1 MTGIKVKVVPQFP
14 NPVIGGAGIDV
25 QKANGNWT
33 ISLDYAKFGLNSP
46 YVPQPNHR
54 VVIFT
59 QSSDGYF
66 TVPTTVLA
74 GDPHFFNVVLL
85 MGFEGVNGSTGAP
98 GLTDESP
105 AAHGTGTLI
114 NPSLGNISTSQFRF
128 GTSSLFINGT
138 STPSG
143 LTFPDSN
150 DWNFG
155 AGLFTIEMWV
165 RFPLAPAGSQVFA
178 SQWGLSGQFA
188 WQFGL
193 TGGSSL
199 SWIVSVDGTSILTDI
214 NGTWGPVANTWYHVA
229 VDYDGTKYRVYVN
242 GVRTGSSAI
251 PRTIFNS
258 NLVLAIGSYFNGL
271 NLMNGF
277 VDELRITKGVARY
290 ATDTSFAVPT
300 SAFPRI

>member
-1 MTGIKVKVVPQFP
+1 MSGRKLKHVAVFPRQVV
-14 NPVIGGAGIDV
+14 GGAGIDV
-25 QKANGNWT
+25 EKQNGNFT
-33 ISLDYAKFGLNSP
+33 ISLDYAEFGLHSP
-46 YVPQPNHR
+46 YVPAPDHR
-54 VVIFT
+54 VVIFA
-59 QSSDGYF
+59 QGSNGYF

-98 GLTDESP
+98 GLTDESS

-114 NPSLGNISTSQFRF
+114 NPSLGNISTGQFKF

-138 STPSG
+138 STPTG

-165 RFPLAPAGSQVFA
+165 RLSTVGGSEVFA
-178 SQWGLSGQFA
+178 SQWGTSGQFG

-199 SWIVSVDGTSILTDI
+199 SWYVSTDGTAILTDI
-214 NGTWGPVANTWYHVA
+214 NGTWAPVANTWYHVA

-242 GVRTGSSAI
+242 GVMTGSSAI
-251 PRTIFNS
+251 PRIIFNS

-277 VDELRITKGVARY
+277 IDELRITKGVARY

>member
-25 QKANGNWT
+25 VKANGNWT

-46 YVPQPNHR
+46 YTPQPNHR
-54 VVIFT
+54 VVILA
-59 QSSDGYF
+59 QSPGGYF
-66 TVPTTVLA
+66 TVPATVLA

-114 NPSLGNISTSQFRF
+114 NTSLGHITTSQFKF
-128 GTSSLFINGT
+128 GSSSLFIDGT
-138 STPSG
+138 STASG
-143 LTFPDSN
+143 LRFPFSS

-155 AGLFTIEMWV
+155 AGRFTIEMWV
-165 RFPLAPAGSQVFA
+165 RLPIGGGSQVFA
-178 SQWGLSGQFA
+178 SQWGLSGQFG

-193 TGGSSL
+193 VGASSL
-199 SWIVSVDGTSILTDI
+199 GWYVSTDGTSILTDI
-214 NGTWGPVANTWYHVA
+214 AGTWSFVANTWYHVA

-242 GVRTGSSAI
+242 GVMTGSSAI

-258 NLVLAIGSYFNGL
+258 NLPLCIGAYYNGL

-290 ATDTSFAVPT
+290 ATDTSFPVPT

>member
-1 MTGIKVKVVPQFP
+1 MIRVKVLPQFP

-25 QKANGNWT
+25 KKHNGNWT
-33 ISLDYAKFGLNSP
+33 IALDYSEFGLNSP
-46 YVPQPNHR
+46 YVPQPSHR

-59 QSSDGYF
+59 QSSDNYF
-66 TVPTTVLA
+66 TVPTSVLA
-74 GDPHFFNVVLL
+74 ADPHLSNVVLL

-114 NPSLGNISTSQFRF
+114 NPSLGNISTSQFKF

-138 STPSG
+138 GGPSG

-155 AGLFTIEMWV
+155 GGLFTIEMWV
-165 RFPLAPAGSQVFA
+165 RLSTISGSQVFA
-178 SQWGLSGQFA
+178 SQWGTSGQFG
-188 WQFGL
+188 WQFGM

-199 SWIVSVDGTSILTDI
+199 SWYVSTDGTTILTDI
-214 NGTWGPVANTWYHVA
+214 NGTWAPVADTWYYVA

-242 GVRTGSSAI
+242 GVMTGSSAT

-258 NLVLAIGSYFNGL
+258 NLNLAIGSFFNGV

-277 VDELRITKGVARY
+277 VDE
-290 ATDTSFAVPT
+290 
-300 SAFPRI
+300 

>member
-1 MTGIKVKVVPQFP
+1 
-14 NPVIGGAGIDV
+14 
-25 QKANGNWT
+25 
-33 ISLDYAKFGLNSP
+33 
-46 YVPQPNHR
+46 VPQPNHR

-66 TVPTTVLA
+66 TVPATVVA

-98 GLTDESP
+98 GLTDESS

-114 NPSLGNISTSQFRF
+114 NPSLGNISTGQFKF

-138 STPSG
+138 STPTG

-165 RFPLAPAGSQVFA
+165 RLSTVGGSEVFA
-178 SQWGLSGQFA
+178 SQWGTSGQFG

-193 TGGSSL
+193 TGGTNL
-199 SWIVSVDGTSILTDI
+199 SWYVSTDGTSILTDI
-214 NGTWGPVANTWYHVA
+214 NGTWAPVANTWYHVA

-242 GVRTGSSAI
+242 GVMVGSSVT

-258 NLVLAIGSYFNGL
+258 NLVLGIGAYSTGF

-277 VDELRITKGVARY
+277 MDELRITKGVARY